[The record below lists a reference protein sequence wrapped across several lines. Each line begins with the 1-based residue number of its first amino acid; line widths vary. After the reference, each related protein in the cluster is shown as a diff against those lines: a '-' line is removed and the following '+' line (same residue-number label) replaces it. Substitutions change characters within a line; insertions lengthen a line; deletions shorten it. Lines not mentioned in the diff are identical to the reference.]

1 MRPANDKEDIRLQR
15 RQFIGSVLALALL
28 PGAARAA
35 GARMVEVWKDPD
47 CGCCN
52 DWIAHLQSHGY
63 AVIAHDAGNTVRR
76 AELGMPAAYGSCHTA
91 LVDGYVLEGH
101 VPASDIERLLRERP
115 AALGLAVPGMP
126 IGLPGMD
133 APAYGGR
140 RDRYDVLLID
150 TDGGHVVYQSYA
162 EIAPVR

>member
-1 MRPANDKEDIRLQR
+1 MRPANDKEDLRLQR
-15 RQFIGSVLALALL
+15 RRFIGSVLALALL

-35 GARMVEVWKDPD
+35 GVRMVEVWKDPD

-63 AVIAHDAGNTVRR
+63 AVTAHDAGNTVRR

-126 IGLPGMD
+126 IGSPGMD

-150 TDGGHVVYQSYA
+150 RDGGHVVYQSYA
-162 EIAPVR
+162 EVAPVR